1 MIAFVLIF
9 LFSATL
15 LISEEFIPLTFF
27 LAKWLAFL
35 GWRWKITTH
44 KKTSMFKN
52 FYPSWTHSDW
62 LSCWKAIYAY
72 RLVIACK
79 YFTGCCV
86 CGRKYTCY
94 SLGDFP
100 RNYLCDECNNSSHI
114 ELTQLLPHYVPDL
127 PLTTQQRP
135 KANSPSTYVCV
146 STHGGESLSPHI
158 LTFFVALHLCAWV

>member
-100 RNYLCDECNNSSHI
+100 RNYLCDECNNSSQI
-114 ELTQLLPHYVPDL
+114 KLIQSPITNKYKQLNPALTDFKGVTIFCCY
-127 PLTTQQRP
+127 
-135 KANSPSTYVCV
+135 KWKFFGANIGNKKKQVDRTM
-146 STHGGESLSPHI
+146 I
-158 LTFFVALHLCAWV
+158 LHSI